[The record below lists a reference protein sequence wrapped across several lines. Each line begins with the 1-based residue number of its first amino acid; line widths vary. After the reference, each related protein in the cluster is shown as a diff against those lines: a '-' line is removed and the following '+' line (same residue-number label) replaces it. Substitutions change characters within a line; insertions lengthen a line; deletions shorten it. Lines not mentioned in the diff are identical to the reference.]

1 MTLWTKI
8 TMWIGLILIVDALFA
23 LIFRRSMNRVMPGID
38 IKIVAVT
45 ELVTGLAILG
55 FNLAVLSVF

>member
-8 TMWIGLILIVDALFA
+8 TIWIGLILIVDALFA
-23 LIFRRSMNRVMPGID
+23 LIFRRSLNQMIPGID
-38 IKIVAVT
+38 IKVVAVT

>member
-8 TMWIGLILIVDALFA
+8 TIWIGLILIVDALFA
-23 LIFRRSMNRVMPGID
+23 LIFRRSLNRMIPGVD
-38 IKIVAVT
+38 IKVVAVT